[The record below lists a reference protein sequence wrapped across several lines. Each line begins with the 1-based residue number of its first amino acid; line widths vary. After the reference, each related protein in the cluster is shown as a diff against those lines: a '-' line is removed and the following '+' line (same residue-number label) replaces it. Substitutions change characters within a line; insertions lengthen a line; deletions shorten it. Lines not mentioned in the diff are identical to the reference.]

1 MTTIKTIA
9 ALILLTGLTASSFA
23 QKKVKD
29 PYLHKKNYLIE
40 VTMKGGKKTK
50 IFSDELGFSSGKIKT
65 KHMMMADN
73 GGFVQGDY
81 EVTNADTT
89 GEARTFDFKGSIK
102 NSKEEY
108 LLISGTVFGDMIDGT
123 MTWETSKHKVKSE
136 MTFTGNSKEKGQK
149 YVPAEK
155 TVSSPSSKT
164 KTSSEKSN
172 DSKSPEKKTKEDKSL
187 DDEILNDDLE

>member
-1 MTTIKTIA
+1 MNSFKSITIF
-9 ALILLTGLTASSFA
+9 ALVLLTTTAAFA

-29 PYLHKKNYLIE
+29 TYLHKKNYLIE

-81 EVTNADTT
+81 EVTKADTS
-89 GEARTFDFKGSIK
+89 GEARIFDFKGSIK
-102 NSKEEY
+102 NAKDEY
-108 LLISGTVFGDMIDGT
+108 LLINGTVFGDMIDGT
-123 MTWETSKHKVKSE
+123 MTWETSKHKVKTE

-149 YVPAEK
+149 FVPAEK
-155 TVSSPSSKT
+155 NISNPSSKT
-164 KTSSEKSN
+164 KTSPDKSN
-172 DSKSPEKKTKEDKSL
+172 DSKSPDKKTKEDKSL
-187 DDEILNDDLE
+187 DDEILNDDL

>member
-1 MTTIKTIA
+1 MNSFKTIGT
-9 ALILLTGLTASSFA
+9 LIVFAVFTNAVFA

-29 PYLHKKNYLIE
+29 TYLHKKNYLIE

-81 EVTNADTT
+81 EVTKADTS

-108 LLISGTVFGDMIDGT
+108 LLIKGTVFGDMIDGT

-149 YVPAEK
+149 FVPAEK
-155 TVSSPSSKT
+155 SVSNPSSNT
-164 KTSSEKSN
+164 KSSSGKSN
-172 DSKSPEKKTKEDKSL
+172 DSKSPEKKSKEDKSL

>member
-1 MTTIKTIA
+1 MNTIKSIAVLVAFTFFTTIV
-9 ALILLTGLTASSFA
+9 FA

-29 PYLHKKNYLIE
+29 TYLHKKNYLVE

-50 IFSDELGFSSGKIKT
+50 IFAEEIGFSSGKIKT

-81 EVTNADTT
+81 EVTKADTT

-102 NSKEEY
+102 NAKEEY
-108 LLISGTVFGDMIDGT
+108 LLIKGTVFGDMIDGT
-123 MTWETSKHKVKSE
+123 MTWETSKHKVKTE
-136 MTFTGNSKEKGQK
+136 MTFTGNVKEKGEK
-149 YVPAEK
+149 YIAAEK
-155 TVSSPSSKT
+155 TVANPNSQKASSGKAGDAKSSG
-164 KTSSEKSN
+164 
-172 DSKSPEKKTKEDKSL
+172 KKEKEDKSL

>member
-9 ALILLTGLTASSFA
+9 ALIIFTVFANVVFA

-29 PYLHKKNYLIE
+29 TYLHKKSYLIE

-81 EVTNADTT
+81 EVTKADTT

>member
-1 MTTIKTIA
+1 MNSIKTIA

-29 PYLHKKNYLIE
+29 PYLHKKSYLIE

-81 EVTNADTT
+81 EVTKADTT

-123 MTWETSKHKVKSE
+123 MTWETSKHKMKSE

>member
-1 MTTIKTIA
+1 MNTFKSIA
-9 ALILLTGLTASSFA
+9 ALIVFTALANVVFA

-29 PYLHKKNYLIE
+29 TYLHKKNYLVE

-50 IFSDELGFSSGKIKT
+50 IFSEEIGFSSGKIKT

-81 EVTNADTT
+81 EVTKADTT

-102 NSKEEY
+102 NTKDEY
-108 LLISGTVFGDMIDGT
+108 LLINGTVFGDMIDGT
-123 MTWETSKHKVKSE
+123 ITWETSKHKVKSD
-136 MTFTGNSKEKGQK
+136 MTFTGSWKEKGQK
-149 YVPAEK
+149 FVAAEK
-155 TVSSPSSKT
+155 TVANPGSQKSSGKANDPK
-164 KTSSEKSN
+164 SSEK
-172 DSKSPEKKTKEDKSL
+172 KEKEDKNL

>member
-1 MTTIKTIA
+1 MNTFKTIA
-9 ALILLTGLTASSFA
+9 TLIVFTFFVNSIFA

-29 PYLHKKNYLIE
+29 AYLNKKSYLIE
-40 VTMKGGKKTK
+40 VTMIGGKKTK

-81 EVTNADTT
+81 EVTKADTT

-108 LLISGTVFGDMIDGT
+108 LVIKGTVFGDMIDGT
-123 MTWETSKHKVKSE
+123 MTWETSKHKVKTE

-149 YVPAEK
+149 FVPAEK
-155 TVSSPSSKT
+155 TVSKPSSNSKP
-164 KTSSEKSN
+164 SSGKSI

>member
-1 MTTIKTIA
+1 MNSIKTIA
-9 ALILLTGLTASSFA
+9 ALILLTGLTASVFA

-29 PYLHKKNYLIE
+29 TYLHKKSYLIE

-81 EVTNADTT
+81 EVTKADTT

-123 MTWETSKHKVKSE
+123 MTWETSKHKMKSE

-172 DSKSPEKKTKEDKSL
+172 DSKSPEKKTKEAEGVAETES
-187 DDEILNDDLE
+187 EE

>member
-1 MTTIKTIA
+1 
-9 ALILLTGLTASSFA
+9 
-23 QKKVKD
+23 
-29 PYLHKKNYLIE
+29 
-40 VTMKGGKKTK
+40 
-50 IFSDELGFSSGKIKT
+50 
-65 KHMMMADN
+65 MMADN

-81 EVTNADTT
+81 EVTKADTT
-89 GEARTFDFKGSIK
+89 SEARTFDFKGSIK

-123 MTWETSKHKVKSE
+123 MTWETSKHKMKSE